1 MFLDAASSLILV
13 YYVFWKLI
21 KWRGGEM
28 TLPLNHTE
36 HTLDEDNDAQLRSG
50 ILPFSF
56 ETGQYFHLEEG
67 KQSSVP
73 S

>member
-1 MFLDAASSLILV
+1 
-13 YYVFWKLI
+13 
-21 KWRGGEM
+21 M